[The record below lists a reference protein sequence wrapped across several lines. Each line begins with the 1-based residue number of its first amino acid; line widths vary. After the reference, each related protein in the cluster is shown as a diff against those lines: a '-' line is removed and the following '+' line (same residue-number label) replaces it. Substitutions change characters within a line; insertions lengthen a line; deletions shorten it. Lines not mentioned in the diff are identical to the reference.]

1 MEKAYEKSAAIRSMV
16 ERWQNLP
23 PLLTEI
29 KKSKGHTVQT
39 LADGT
44 GVSADRLGKFL
55 RGKLDSIRVDEIEA
69 VCIFL
74 DISLDALLGNMSGS
88 GSDERVRELE
98 IEIRF
103 LTERLAAAEK
113 VEQKDAMIMEQFDK
127 MMKSH
132 SRFIFA
138 LLVLLAIVVLA
149 LLFI

>member
-1 MEKAYEKSAAIRSMV
+1 MENAYERSAAIRSMV
-16 ERWQNLP
+16 ERWKNLP

-39 LADGT
+39 IADGT

-74 DISLDALLGNMSGS
+74 DVSLDTLLGNTSGGAS
-88 GSDERVRELE
+88 ARERELE

-113 VEQKDAMIMEQFDK
+113 AEQKDALIMQQLDTLL
-127 MMKSH
+127 KSR
-132 SRFIFA
+132 SRFIIA
-138 LLVLLAIVVLA
+138 LLVLLAIMVLA